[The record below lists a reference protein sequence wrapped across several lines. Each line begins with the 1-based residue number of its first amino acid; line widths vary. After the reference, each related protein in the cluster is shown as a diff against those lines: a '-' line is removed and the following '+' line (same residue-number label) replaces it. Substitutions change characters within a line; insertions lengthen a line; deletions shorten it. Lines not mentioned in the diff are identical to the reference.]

1 MTIIYNS
8 GSTYQDFNIQYFSSI
23 TGYLQEYHQ
32 NSTYPYSTVTK
43 RNITLSNNNVY
54 KVFTENITVSYPITA
69 IGKIVNNI
77 NVPVMYIIPASQS
90 NSIRGVNI
98 LYVSLYS
105 IGPNWSLRFM
115 PHDPTLSY
123 TYNIPDDYP
132 ATPGPEQLNFTVP
145 PTTEIYNINLMSSF
159 GGVNIEPSAT
169 ENTYGT
175 WPMSY
180 GSNIT
185 LTASGKLAHLLLT
198 PKVATKPNVS
208 QSVDVTV
215 DGTTTTYPLTQNP
228 NIDLWAGKDVKV
240 EVSSPAPTVTVDYT
254 NTSTP
259 VITDT
264 PTGG

>member
-1 MTIIYNS
+1 MPTFEYAISYFPANITSSGNCLITNNNTSQNLYVKYYAGYGDVNTVVLSPGNKLTIN
-8 GSTYQDFNIQYFSSI
+8 TFSSI
-23 TGYLQEYHQ
+23 GVYISSTNVNGPYEAHIQPNVGYA
-32 NSTYPYSTVTK
+32 
-43 RNITLSNNNVY
+43 I
-54 KVFTENITVSYPITA
+54 VSY
-69 IGKIVNNI
+69 
-77 NVPVMYIIPASQS
+77 
-90 NSIRGVNI
+90 
-98 LYVSLYS
+98 LYNEGHGLSPSGYRDDRTGIAVSRS
-105 IGPNWSLRFM
+105 FDTFP
-115 PHDPTLSY
+115 PT
-123 TYNIPDDYP
+123 
-132 ATPGPEQLNFTVP
+132 GPEQLNFTVP
-145 PTTEIYNINLMSSF
+145 PTTEIYNINLSSAF

-169 ENTYGT
+169 EDTYGT

-215 DGTTTTYPLTQNP
+215 NGTTTTYPLTQNP